1 MFDLLFIYI
10 VVEHPLFQRPQREDL
25 QPAQSDN
32 VKHPKDFDDLIAIM
46 TQAAED
52 NKSVKL
58 KGVSTRYSAVWNE
71 IASTGGY
78 LINTATYDNVI

>member
-58 KGVSTRYSAVWNE
+58 KGVST
-71 IASTGGY
+71 
-78 LINTATYDNVI
+78 

>member
-10 VVEHPLFQRPQREDL
+10 VVEHKNPVFQPRQKKNPQPLN
-25 QPAQSDN
+25 N

-46 TQAAED
+46 TQAADD

-58 KGVSTRYSAVWNE
+58 KGVSTRYSAVLNE
-71 IASTGGY
+71 IASTDGY
-78 LINTATYDNVI
+78 LINTATYDNFI